1 MCICIKKDM
10 EVNAVSCVLHHHSH
24 SHTHTMAGRGGHHLE
39 NLWSH
44 NILQKLVNSNAN
56 NTLNG
61 LKSSIMIVITDVVT
75 TLLQPYWS
83 TFLVQ
88 APLCPAGYSHLSLR
102 SLHTRVDEFQS
113 RTGSISPVGHI
124 SKQAFYSIKAGDE
137 QARRLSSISCS
148 HRVGMLLQHLS
159 APQGSFTFLIWSQA
173 DIVAK
178 GHQEGMWTR

>member
-1 MCICIKKDM
+1 M

-113 RTGSISPVGHI
+113 RTGSISPGGHI
-124 SKQAFYSIKAGDE
+124 SKQAFYYTALRQVMNKPDVSPAFHVPTE
-137 QARRLSSISCS
+137 SVCYCS
-148 HRVGMLLQHLS
+148 
-159 APQGSFTFLIWSQA
+159 TFLHLRAVSHFWFGVRQI
-173 DIVAK
+173 
-178 GHQEGMWTR
+178 